1 MAKGK
6 AKSNSSEDLVPP
18 ESRSHRSRKRKCPSD
33 ESSLT
38 DDVQATLHQQIMQVT
53 ERNNTAVASPPL
65 QCTLQECAMI
75 THQQDEG
82 VKQSDLLKPDDSIK
96 EKHAGVIHEAAS
108 VHLTDVAVTGQ
119 EETNVTKP
127 KNDSELE
134 VDTDN
139 DANNSGKNKEENASE
154 DRNKSP
160 YQTRCGQ
167 LLLSVTE
174 EGDGFGVA
182 ALEKNPGAKEG
193 SNVEENQETNHSKPS
208 TVCMNDGKELT
219 KEAAVV
225 LSAKKKRRMGMYGP
239 TERERS
245 QFLLTQKHESGPN
258 GMERAEKE
266 SCNNIT
272 DPVALDENKSSPPL
286 PPSPVFILAEC
297 ITEQSETELQLQSSH
312 CEGDDSTDTKVLIT
326 ATVSDG
332 TGTVCSPGYSEGRS
346 CEAEGATVPGP
357 EPTGSS
363 GSDQPAEEEE
373 REHLGNKKQ
382 QELGGSTAEVLI
394 EIPEKQ
400 SKMEEDGST
409 DVDSSSS
416 LTFYAKRESEKQDA
430 IDAAILLANS
440 VTITRDETKEKTSEA
455 VDGDGAGEADTQS
468 GGLNASSME
477 LCEAAV
483 TPSVSEKKDN
493 CDPDDEPSAGS
504 PTMNAENTQTR
515 NPGDPS
521 GCLDYVSDSQLNTI
535 VLIEEKMTEKEQSD
549 SSNSHEDAS
558 ELISGLIRELSS
570 LNQRVMAAHRE
581 LENLRRGSK
590 NSRSSKR

>member
-225 LSAKKKRRMGMYGP
+225 LSAKKKRRM
-239 TERERS
+239 
-245 QFLLTQKHESGPN
+245 
-258 GMERAEKE
+258 
-266 SCNNIT
+266 
-272 DPVALDENKSSPPL
+272 
-286 PPSPVFILAEC
+286 EC

-570 LNQRVMAAHRE
+570 LKGSW
-581 LENLRRGSK
+581 LRIESWRTCAVEAKIQGVPNAEDFHQMLDILILIGCPKCSWVK
-590 NSRSSKR
+590 EGTF